1 MAVPGV
7 GRKLEKM
14 LKVKEQK
21 QLNKKSRQLESL
33 AKAGNHMAQ
42 TVIGISNEMH
52 AQSVGDIQKKLN
64 VFDPA
69 AFLAFKDEV
78 LDSKPNSFFLM
89 NLKSLANLG
98 RSQSKEEVQM
108 PSS

>member
-21 QLNKKSRQLESL
+21 QLDKKSRQLESL

-52 AQSVGDIQKKLN
+52 A
-64 VFDPA
+64 
-69 AFLAFKDEV
+69 
-78 LDSKPNSFFLM
+78 
-89 NLKSLANLG
+89 
-98 RSQSKEEVQM
+98 
-108 PSS
+108 